1 MTNNMIYNEDN
12 KSIITEPFYTN
23 KFMVIQQS
31 NVVLWRKL
39 TKIKDN
45 AELRQ
50 QIEQVLGS
58 DFFDDIDEHL
68 I

>member
-1 MTNNMIYNEDN
+1 MSHEIPNEDD
-12 KSIITEPFYTN
+12 KTVITEPFYTN

-39 TKIKDN
+39 TKIKEN
-45 AELRQ
+45 EKLREAVKE
-50 QIEQVLGS
+50 ILGEK
-58 DFFDDIDEHL
+58 FFDDIDEHL

>member
-1 MTNNMIYNEDN
+1 MSHEIPNEDN
-12 KSIITEPFYTN
+12 KTVITEPFYTN

-39 TKIKDN
+39 VKIRDN
-45 AELRQ
+45 
-50 QIEQVLGS
+50 EQLSSQVKGEFG
-58 DFFDDIDEHL
+58 DGFFDDIDENL